1 MASYHVQVLLHM
13 GESQEH
19 ENVKA
24 LHDATRAIKE
34 KDEALKVLQARV
46 DERDMRMADMDS
58 SIHMWRSEVA
68 EKDWQVCVC
77 VFVCVCVCVCVCVRV
92 R

>member
-1 MASYHVQVLLHM
+1 M
-13 GESQEH
+13 GESQVH

-24 LHDATRAIKE
+24 LDDSMRTIKE

-46 DERDMRMADMDS
+46 DEKDMRMADMDS

-68 EKDWQVCVC
+68 EKDWQVRVCMCVC
-77 VFVCVCVCVCVCVRV
+77 LCV
-92 R
+92 